1 MTVAGICICKDE
13 ADIIRITIEHML
25 TQVDRVYVLD
35 NMSTD
40 GTTDIL
46 RYLFAE
52 HRGRMFWGI
61 DKEPAYYQS
70 RKMTEL
76 AHRVHDLDQSIDWIV
91 PFDADEIWTS
101 GWAPRLADRLQVLG
115 NQWLVVQADL
125 YDYVCT
131 GRDLSTAPD
140 PVHRIQYRVVDPLP
154 LPKVACR
161 WRKDLV
167 IDHGNHRG
175 LYDESGATVSHDRLI
190 VRHFPYRSPE
200 QFVRKVRNGAAAYK
214 LATELPDPTIGSHW
228 RGYGQILES
237 SGEQALIDN
246 VFRPYFYEPDP
257 FNVPADHRQ
266 LIHDPAIL
274 GAQDHVGHE

>member
-115 NQWLVVQADL
+115 
-125 YDYVCT
+125 
-131 GRDLSTAPD
+131 
-140 PVHRIQYRVVDPLP
+140 
-154 LPKVACR
+154 
-161 WRKDLV
+161 
-167 IDHGNHRG
+167 
-175 LYDESGATVSHDRLI
+175 
-190 VRHFPYRSPE
+190 
-200 QFVRKVRNGAAAYK
+200 
-214 LATELPDPTIGSHW
+214 SHW